1 MEPGGFMASSML
13 HFHKR
18 GMSTLIGNF
27 RKFAGAA
34 VSAALVVS
42 APLAGLAAL
51 PSPASAQAVG
61 DLDRAVGALRAIGT
75 MQADFQQTDRNGQ
88 RMAGKLTI
96 KRPGKIR
103 FQYQPGVPLLI
114 VGNGKALTMVD
125 YEVRQVQR
133 WPIGNSPLGALLDPT
148 RDVKR
153 FGTLQ
158 PAVDPNIVSIEVRD
172 GKHPEYGVITLIF
185 ARKPSAPGGL
195 ELTSW
200 VALDSQNRRTTIR
213 LANQRYGMDVPDS
226 AFRYVDPRQT
236 GRR

>member
-1 MEPGGFMASSML
+1 MIEQ
-13 HFHKR
+13 
-18 GMSTLIGNF
+18 F
-27 RKFAGAA
+27 RNSLSAA
-34 VSAALVVS
+34 ASAALVVS
-42 APLAGLAAL
+42 APLAIGLPATPAA
-51 PSPASAQAVG
+51 AQAET
-61 DLDRAVGALRAIGT
+61 DLDRAVTALRAITT
-75 MQADFQQTDRNGQ
+75 MQADFLQTDRNGQ
-88 RMAGKLTI
+88 RAAGKLTI

-103 FQYQPGVPLLI
+103 FQYQPGVPMLI
-114 VGNGKALTMVD
+114 VGDGKALTLID

-133 WPIGNSPLGALLDPT
+133 WPIGNSPLGALLDPS

-158 PAVDPNIVSIEVRD
+158 PAADPNIVSIEVRD
-172 GKHPEYGVITLIF
+172 RSHPEYGVITLIF
-185 ARKPSAPGGL
+185 ARKPGAPGGL
-195 ELTSW
+195 ELVSW